1 MKIQEHTVKEKDKFM
16 KKTTI
21 LTSLFSCKPF
31 IEGFMHDITR
41 QTAFED
47 CELFLLY
54 CDFNDDPEIDG
65 IVQEFK
71 NKYNNIRYEKGEQ
84 FRGIGI
90 YESWNYMI
98 QNSESTYITNA
109 NVDDRLFST
118 CIEEHVSVLEED
130 ETIDLAY
137 CYNVVSQIPN
147 ESEEDL
153 IKCMESGNT
162 VYLWPCYDFSF
173 KSLLNTNSPH
183 NHPVW
188 RRSLHS
194 DFGYFSTDY
203 KSASDWEFW
212 LRCASGGSKM
222 KMINKVLGIYYMN
235 PQGMSTK
242 KENMDR
248 NIEEVRKIQSEYMG
262 KLFTQEYS
270 IRFN

>member
-90 YESWNYMI
+90 YEAWNYMI

-118 CIEEHVSVLEED
+118 CIEEHVSLLD
-130 ETIDLAY
+130 QNSDIDLCY
-137 CYNVVSQIPN
+137 CKNLVSDIAN
-147 ESEEDL
+147 ESEDDFIKSMNGRL
-153 IKCMESGNT
+153 INF
-162 VYLWPCYDFSF
+162 WPCYEFSMN
-173 KSLLNTNSPH
+173 SLLYSNSPH

-188 RRSLHS
+188 RRSLHNRF
-194 DFGYFSTDY
+194 DYFSTEY

-212 LRCASGGSKM
+212 LRCALGGSKM
-222 KMINKVLGIYYMN
+222 KMIDKVLGIYYMN
-235 PQGMSTK
+235 PEGMSTK
-242 KENMDR
+242 KENMNS
-248 NIEEVRKIQSEYMG
+248 NIKEVRKIQSEYMG

-270 IRFN
+270 VRFN